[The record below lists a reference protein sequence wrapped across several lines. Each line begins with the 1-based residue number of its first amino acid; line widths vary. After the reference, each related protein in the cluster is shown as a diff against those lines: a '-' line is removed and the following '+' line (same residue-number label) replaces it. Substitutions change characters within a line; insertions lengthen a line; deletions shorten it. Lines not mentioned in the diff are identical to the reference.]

1 MIFAGIDV
9 GSRTIKVV
17 LLDAEYGKVLAAAIR
32 DQGVDQAALTEELF
46 HSTLEGKGLRPRDI
60 QATVATGYGRGAVG
74 FADTT
79 VTEITCHARG
89 ARWLV
94 RDARTV
100 IDIGGQDSKVI
111 SLAENGDVRDFAMN
125 DRCAAGTGR
134 FLEIV
139 VARLGVSLDALGAIA
154 SKSLNAAAINSTCA
168 VFAETEIIGLLAS
181 GVAPADI
188 AAGVQ
193 NALASRVASMAA
205 RDIEEP
211 VALTGGVALLGGMV
225 TALEKALKKKVLVA
239 PQPQMAGALGAA
251 VVASSM

>member
-17 LLDAEYGKVLAAAIR
+17 LFDAEYNEVIAAAIR
-32 DQGVDQAALTEELF
+32 DQGVDQAGLTEELF
-46 HSTLEGKGLRPRDI
+46 QSTLEGKGLRPRDI
-60 QATVATGYGRGAVG
+60 KATVATGYGRGAVA

-94 RDARTV
+94 KDARTV

-111 SLAENGDVRDFAMN
+111 SLTEKGDVRDFAMN

-139 VARLGVSLDALGAIA
+139 AARLGIGLDALGSMAGE
-154 SKSLNAAAINSTCA
+154 SRKPAALNSTCA
-168 VFAETEIIGLLAS
+168 VFAETEIIGLLAA
-181 GVAPADI
+181 GAEPADI

-193 NALASRVASMAA
+193 TALASRVASMAA
-205 RDIEEP
+205 RAIEEP

-225 TALEKALKKKVLVA
+225 GALEKALGKRVLVA

-251 VVASSM
+251 VVASSI